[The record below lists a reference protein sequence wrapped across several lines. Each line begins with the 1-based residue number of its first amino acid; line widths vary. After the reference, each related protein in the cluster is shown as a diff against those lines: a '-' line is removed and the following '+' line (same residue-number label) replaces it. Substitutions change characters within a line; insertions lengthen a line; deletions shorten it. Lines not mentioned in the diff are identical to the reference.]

1 MKQAVRLNDFF
12 AKNRKN
18 LTACIG
24 NPMEQSSSLTRFL
37 VATAAIVVILAGIK
51 LSVEI
56 VIPFLLSL
64 FIAIICSPIIKFMTD
79 RKIPL
84 WLAITLLFIL
94 FVLAF
99 FFLAGLIN
107 STVREFTAS
116 IPQYKVLLAERIT
129 TVVQLAQQWNLPIT
143 ISREQILEQFDPS
156 IIMNFVSRLLLGFSG
171 VVTNIFV
178 LLLVVVF
185 MLFEAP
191 TAKHKLAVAL
201 KGNKD
206 IQAEENQINRV
217 LQGVI
222 NYLGVK
228 TIVSLLTGI
237 CIWILLEIAGVQY
250 AVLWATLSFLLN
262 YIPNIGSIIAGVPIV
277 VQAFLLNGFSVGIG
291 VSVGV
296 IAINMVIGNILE
308 PRMMGRTLGLS
319 TLVVFL
325 SLLFW
330 GWLLGT
336 VGMLLSV
343 PLTMALKI
351 ALESSPRTIRYA
363 GLLGDV
369 PEEQESGVNQEY

>member
-1 MKQAVRLNDFF
+1 
-12 AKNRKN
+12 
-18 LTACIG
+18 
-24 NPMEQSSSLTRFL
+24 MEKSSSLTRIL
-37 VATAAIVVILAGIK
+37 VATASIVVILAGIK

-79 RKIPL
+79 RKVPL
-84 WLAITLLFIL
+84 GLAITILFIL
-94 FVLAF
+94 FLLIF

-107 STVREFTAS
+107 STVKEFTDS
-116 IPQYKVLLAERIT
+116 IPQYKVLLSERINT
-129 TVVQLAQQWNLPIT
+129 LAQMTEKWNIPIS
-143 ISREQILEQFDPS
+143 ISKEQALEQFDPS
-156 IIMNFVSRLLLGFSG
+156 VIMNFVSRLLLSFSG
-171 VVTNIFV
+171 VLTNIFV

-191 TAKHKLAVAL
+191 TAKHKLSIAL
-201 KGNKD
+201 
-206 IQAEENQINRV
+206 QAETDSQDEENQINRI

-222 NYLGVK
+222 RYLGVK
-228 TIVSLLTGI
+228 TIISLLTGL
-237 CIWILLEIAGVQY
+237 CIWILLEMASVQY
-250 AVLWATLSFLLN
+250 AVLWAILSFLFN
-262 YIPNIGSIIAGVPIV
+262 YIPNIGSIIAGIPIV
-277 VQAFLLNGFSVGIG
+277 VQALLLNGFSVGLG
-291 VSVGV
+291 VSAGI
-296 IAINMVIGNILE
+296 IAINMIIGNILE

-351 ALESSPRTIRYA
+351 ALESSPKTIRYA

-369 PEEQESGVNQEY
+369 SEEKKAEVNQA

>member
-1 MKQAVRLNDFF
+1 
-12 AKNRKN
+12 
-18 LTACIG
+18 
-24 NPMEQSSSLTRFL
+24 MEQNSSLTQIL
-37 VATAAIVVILAGIK
+37 VATAAIVIILAGIK

-64 FIAIICSPIIKFMTD
+64 FIAIICSPIIKYLTSH
-79 RKIPL
+79 KVPL
-84 WLAITLLFIL
+84 WLAITILLIL
-94 FVLAF
+94 FLLGF

-107 STVREFTAS
+107 STVQEFTAS
-116 IPQYKVLLAERIT
+116 IPQYKILLSERIAAAMLL
-129 TVVQLAQQWNLPIT
+129 VDNWNIPVS
-143 ISREQILEQFDPS
+143 ISREQIQEQLDPS
-156 IIMNFVSRLLLGFSG
+156 IIMNFVSRLLLSFSG

-191 TAKHKLAVAL
+191 TAKHKLIVAL

-206 IQAEENQINRV
+206 VESEESHINRV

-222 NYLGVK
+222 SYLGIK

-237 CIWILLEIAGVQY
+237 SIWVLLEIADVQY
-250 AVLWATLSFLLN
+250 AVLWGTLSFLLN
-262 YIPNIGSIIAGVPIV
+262 YIPNIGSIIAGVPIA
-277 VQAFLLNGFSVGIG
+277 VQAFLLNGFSVGLG
-291 VSVGV
+291 VSVGI
-296 IAINMVIGNILE
+296 IAINMVISNILE

-319 TLVVFL
+319 TLIVFL

-351 ALESSPRTIRYA
+351 ALESSPKTIHYA
-363 GLLGDV
+363 GLLGDI
-369 PEEQESGVNQEY
+369 NKR

>member
-1 MKQAVRLNDFF
+1 MQPA
-12 AKNRKN
+12 
-18 LTACIG
+18 
-24 NPMEQSSSLTRFL
+24 SSISRIVIT
-37 VATAAIVVILAGIK
+37 TAAIVIILAGIK
-51 LSVEI
+51 LSAEI

-64 FIAIICSPIIKFMTD
+64 FIAIICSPIIKMMTN
-79 RKIPL
+79 RKVPL
-84 WLAITLLFIL
+84 WLAITLLFVI
-94 FVLAF
+94 FIVLF

-116 IPQYKVLLAERIT
+116 IPQYRVLLSERIG
-129 TVVQLAQQWNLPIT
+129 TVMQLAAQFDIPIV
-143 ISREQILEQFDPS
+143 ISREAILEQFDPS
-156 IIMNFVSRLLLGFSG
+156 IIMTYVSRILLSFSG

-191 TAKHKLAVAL
+191 TAKYKLAFAL
-201 KGNKD
+201 AGNRNIEAK
-206 IQAEENQINRV
+206 ENHINRV

-222 NYLGVK
+222 SYLGVK
-228 TIVSLLTGI
+228 TVVSLLTGI
-237 CIWILLEIAGVQY
+237 CIWILLELMGVQF

-262 YIPNIGSIIAGVPIV
+262 YIPNIGSIVAGVPIV
-277 VQAFLLNGFSVGIG
+277 VQALLLNGFPIG
-291 VSVGV
+291 LGVAAGV
-296 IAINMVIGNILE
+296 IAINMVIGNMLE
-308 PRMMGRTLGLS
+308 PRMMGKTLGLS

-351 ALESSPRTIRYA
+351 ALESSPKTIRYA

-369 PEEQESGVNQEY
+369 EEN